1 MAKYLVIVESPTK
14 VRTISKFLNKNY
26 TVMASVGHVRDLP
39 KSQLGF
45 DVENDYEPKYITI
58 RGKGEVL
65 AALRKEAKKAAKAG
79 RKEEKT
85 AEMNEETGA
94 HEESAPGKHF
104 KQ

>member
-1 MAKYLVIVESPTK
+1 MTAVID
-14 VRTISKFLNKNY
+14 
-26 TVMASVGHVRDLP
+26 G
-39 KSQLGF
+39 QLSIF
-45 DVENDYEPKYITI
+45 DWMEDFDH
-58 RGKGEVL
+58 
-65 AALRKEAKKAAKAG
+65 AKEAKKAAKAG